1 MLIDRVFFPVTA
13 LGPGNRLVIWTVG
26 CSKHCYNCANPEL
39 WQFDKTR
46 DIDINEFNKAIH
58 DAVSGKTVD
67 GITVTGGDPLE
78 QCDELLSLILK
89 LKDISSD
96 VLVYTGY
103 DYNTFREH
111 ANNSIIARLEAEISV
126 LIDGPYIDAL
136 NDNSC
141 CLRGSTNQRLL
152 YFDDSVA
159 EKYQLYLQ
167 QGRQVQNVFYDDKVI
182 SIGIHNK
189 ENER

>member
-1 MLIDRVFFPVTA
+1 MQ
-13 LGPGNRLVIWTVG
+13 
-26 CSKHCYNCANPEL
+26 NCAYIKFL
-39 WQFDKTR
+39 SG
-46 DIDINEFNKAIH
+46 DIENA
-58 DAVSGKTVD
+58 
-67 GITVTGGDPLE
+67 L
-78 QCDELLSLILK
+78 LILNK

>member
-1 MLIDRVFFPVTA
+1 MWR
-13 LGPGNRLVIWTVG
+13 
-26 CSKHCYNCANPEL
+26 
-39 WQFDKTR
+39 FDKTR
-46 DIDINEFNKAIH
+46 DIDINEFSKAIH
-58 DAVSGKTVD
+58 DALLGKTVD

-78 QCDELLSLILK
+78 QCDELLRLILK

-103 DYNTFREH
+103 DYNAFREH
-111 ANNSIIARLEAEISV
+111 ANSSIIDRIEAEISV

-152 YFDDSVA
+152 YFDNSVA
-159 EKYQLYLQ
+159 EKYELYLQ
-167 QGRQVQNVFYDDKVI
+167 LGRQVQNVFYDDKVI
-182 SIGIHNK
+182 SIGIHNPK
-189 ENER
+189 VARRTEYI